1 MLSKQELEEIRN
13 TLERSQ
19 NPLFL
24 FDNDGDG
31 LCSFLILKKS
41 LDRGKG
47 FFIKS
52 FPELDPSYLR
62 KAEEFNSDLVVVLD
76 YGMISKEFIEAAQE
90 KNLEVIAIDHHD
102 VPKLKEINFFTS
114 RPTNEPTSYI
124 CQKVFNQKQTE
135 WIALIG
141 CISDVFIPEFHD
153 AIIEKFPELTN
164 GKKDPL
170 DILFTTDLG
179 KIAMIMNF
187 GLKDTTT
194 NVMKMIRFTESC
206 NSPQDFLS
214 ETKDNR
220 YWHDK
225 YTKAMAFIRKMA
237 EKAKIHDNKIILEY
251 SGETSMSSEISN
263 FVLQQNRNKLIA
275 VIYKKAGTC
284 NVSLRGKKAKTILEK
299 IIKELPNIT
308 GGGHAEACG
317 ARVPTE
323 DLEKFKEMI
332 FKQSAV

>member
-13 TLERSQ
+13 ILERSQ

-31 LCSFLILKKS
+31 LSSFLILKKS

-52 FPELDPSYLR
+52 FPELDPAYLK
-62 KAEEFNSDLVVVLD
+62 KADEFNSDIVVVLD
-76 YGMISKEFIEAAQE
+76 YGMISKDFIEAAQE
-90 KNLEVIAIDHHD
+90 KNLEVMAIDHHD
-102 VPKLKEINFFTS
+102 VPKINEINFFTS
-114 RPTNEPTSYI
+114 YPTKEPTSYI

-135 WIALIG
+135 WLALIG
-141 CISDVFIPEFHD
+141 CISDVFLPEFHEN
-153 AIIEKFPELTN
+153 ITKEFPELTN

-170 DILFTTDLG
+170 DILFTTELG

-194 NVMKMIRFTESC
+194 NVMKLIRFTESC

-214 ETKDNR
+214 ETKENK
-220 YWHDK
+220 YWHEK
-225 YTKAMAFIRKMA
+225 YARSMNFIKKMA
-237 EKAKIHDNKIILEY
+237 EKAKTHDNKIILEY

-263 FVLQQNRNKLIA
+263 FVLQQNRDKLIA
-275 VIYKKAGTC
+275 VIYKKSGTC
-284 NVSLRGKKAKTILEK
+284 NVSLRGKKAKIILEK

-317 ARVPTE
+317 ARVPTD
-323 DLEKFKEMI
+323 DLERFKEI
-332 FKQSAV
+332 FLKE